1 MEPTRARMMQW
12 LFWLTLVTLFVFFL
26 QMVRP
31 ILLPFVVGMGV
42 AYLFDPVADRL
53 ERLGLSRALA
63 ATFITLTFFIVLALI
78 LIWVGPLV
86 YRQLSALLES
96 LPNILASLRDL
107 IEHQLAQLL
116 HRLEVLNGGD
126 AIPPE
131 QLTAKAVTAASALLN
146 RLMVSGAALLNL
158 LSLLFI
164 TPIVCF
170 YLLRDWDKIVEA
182 LDRLL
187 PRAHAPVIREQFRI
201 IDDTLAG
208 YLRGQVTVMAILA
221 IYYAGL
227 LGIIG
232 VNFSL
237 VIALITALSII
248 IPYVGTLVSFSLAL
262 GVTYFGF
269 GLEWQFWSVAGVY
282 VLGQIM
288 EQQFLTP
295 TIVGKNVGLHPLW
308 MLFGML
314 AGAVTMGFVGVLLA
328 VPITA
333 VIGVLAR
340 FFIGRYLAS
349 PLYGA

>member
-1 MEPTRARMMQW
+1 MEPTRARLMQW
-12 LFWLTLVTLFVFFL
+12 LFWLTLVTLFILFL
-26 QMVRP
+26 QMMRP
-31 ILLPFVVGMGV
+31 ILLPFVVGMGM
-42 AYLFDPVADRL
+42 AYLFDPIADRL
-53 ERLGLSRALA
+53 QRLGLARSLA
-63 ATFITLTFFIVLALI
+63 AALITLTFFIALAMLMV
-78 LIWVGPLV
+78 WVGPLL
-86 YRQLSALLES
+86 YRQFAALLES
-96 LPNILASLRDL
+96 LPNIMASLRDL
-107 IEHQLAQLL
+107 IEHQLAPVL

-131 QLTAKAVTAASALLN
+131 QLTAKAVTAASALLQ
-146 RLMVSGAALLNL
+146 RLMVSGGALLNL

-170 YLLRDWDKIVEA
+170 YLLRDWDKIVA
-182 LDRLL
+182 SVDRLL
-187 PRAHAPVIREQFRI
+187 PRAHAPVIREQCRI

-208 YLRGQVTVMAILA
+208 YLRGQVTVMLILA
-221 IYYAGL
+221 IYYAVT

-237 VIALITALSII
+237 VIALITAISII
-248 IPYVGTLVSFSLAL
+248 IPYVGTLISFSLAL
-262 GVTYFGF
+262 GVTYLGF
-269 GLEWQFWSVAGVY
+269 GLEWQFWAVAAVYVAGQV
-282 VLGQIM
+282 M

-295 TIVGKNVGLHPLW
+295 NIVGRSVGLHPLW

-314 AGAVTMGFVGVLLA
+314 AGAVTMGFVGILLA

-333 VIGVLAR
+333 VIGVLVR

>member
-1 MEPTRARMMQW
+1 MEPTRARVMQW
-12 LFWLTLVTLFVFFL
+12 LFWLTLVTLVVFFL

-187 PRAHAPVIREQFRI
+187 PRAHAPVIREQCRI

-333 VIGVLAR
+333 VIGVLVR
-340 FFIGRYLAS
+340 FFVGRYLAS

>member
-1 MEPTRARMMQW
+1 MEPIRARVMQW
-12 LFWLTLVTLFVFFL
+12 LFWLTLVTLFIFFL

-42 AYLFDPVADRL
+42 AYLFDPLADRL
-53 ERLGLSRALA
+53 ERLGLSRVLA
-63 ATFITLTFFIVLALI
+63 ATFITLTFFIALALI

-107 IEHQLAQLL
+107 IEHRLVQVL

-187 PRAHAPVIREQFRI
+187 PRAHAPVIRDQFRI

-221 IYYAGL
+221 IYYAVL

-248 IPYVGTLVSFSLAL
+248 VPYVGTLVSFSLAL

-333 VIGVLAR
+333 VIGVLVR
-340 FFIGRYLAS
+340 FFVGRYLAS

>member
-1 MEPTRARMMQW
+1 MEPTRARVMQW
-12 LFWLTLVTLFVFFL
+12 LFWLTLVTLVVFFL

-187 PRAHAPVIREQFRI
+187 PRAHAPVIREQCRI

-237 VIALITALSII
+237 VIALISALSII

-333 VIGVLAR
+333 VIGVLVR
-340 FFIGRYLAS
+340 FFVGRYLAS

>member
-12 LFWLTLVTLFVFFL
+12 LFWLTLVTLVVFFL

-227 LGIIG
+227 LGFIG

-333 VIGVLAR
+333 VIGVLVR
-340 FFIGRYLAS
+340 FFVGRYLAS